1 MAMTIERILAERL
14 PVPEDGPMA
23 EGSYRIFV
31 RDLELSSSIGAYAH
45 ERLRPQRIRIN
56 LDIRVRA
63 AGRPLNDDLTNVLS
77 YDAVIAA
84 IKRLVADGHIN
95 LVETLAERIAE
106 ICLADSRVTQVSVRV
121 EKLEVVP
128 DAAGVGVE
136 IERRRSTGAEV
147 LPLASADAA
156 RTARTRDAR

>member
-1 MAMTIERILAERL
+1 MSIDRILAGRM
-14 PVPEDGPMA
+14 PVPDDTPAA

-45 ERLRPQRIRIN
+45 ERLRTQKIRIN
-56 LDIRVRA
+56 LDMRVRA
-63 AGRPLNDDLTNVLS
+63 IGRPLNDDLTNVLS

-95 LVETLAERIAE
+95 LVETLAERIADT
-106 ICLADSRVTQVSVRV
+106 CLADSRVTQVRVSV
-121 EKLEVVP
+121 EKLEVEP

-136 IERRRSTGAEV
+136 IERRRPAVAEV
-147 LPLASADAA
+147 LPIGAADAA
-156 RTARTRDAR
+156 RATRTREGR

>member
-1 MAMTIERILAERL
+1 MTMTIDRILAGRM
-14 PVPEDGPMA
+14 PVPDDVPAA

-31 RDLELSSSIGAYAH
+31 RDLDLSGSIGAYAH
-45 ERLRPQRIRIN
+45 ERLRTQRIRIN
-56 LDIRVRA
+56 LDMRVRS
-63 AGRPLNDDLTNVLS
+63 AGGPLNDDLTNVLS

-106 ICLADSRVTQVSVRV
+106 TCLADQRVTQVRVSV
-121 EKLEVVP
+121 EKLEVEP

-136 IERRRSTGAEV
+136 IERRRPATAEV
-147 LPLASADAA
+147 LPLNLTDPS
-156 RTARTRDAR
+156 RTNRSR